1 MYINQLMNEQD
12 MTYEE
17 LCMKSGIAGSTIR
30 DILDGTSYIP
40 NCKASTLYDIA
51 SALNTTVEDILE
63 NSWDE
68 EDDEYKDENPTFEL
82 TPDPPEAFYL
92 AQYDILK
99 MLHETKDD
107 VVFINSLRKSGAI
120 HELIEHG
127 STTMALYLVALIDYL
142 SRINNRPLPEEYAF
156 THDYRLSEPVYPISV
171 MKSVNDPVRMKKQIE
186 ELENKS
192 IPEFARFN
200 IWETAE
206 HIRE

>member
-1 MYINQLMNEQD
+1 MYINQLMKEQD

-17 LCMKSGIAGSTIR
+17 LCRKTGIAGSTIR

-51 SALNTTVEDILE
+51 FALNTTVEDILE

-68 EDDEYKDENPTFEL
+68 ENDEYEDENPVFEL

-99 MLHETKDD
+99 LLHQSQND
-107 VVFINSLRKSGAI
+107 VVFIDSMRKSGAV

-127 STTMALYLVALIDYL
+127 STTMALYLVALTDYL
-142 SRINNRPLPEEYAF
+142 CRVNKRPLPEEYAF
-156 THDYRLSEPVYPISV
+156 ACDYRLSEPVYPISV
-171 MKSVNDPVRMKKQIE
+171 MKSVNDPVRMKKQID
-186 ELENKS
+186 ELESKA